1 MEMEKVPEHGY
12 PIEGLWI
19 SGIQRKLSADNL
31 AFPLKLASSIWK
43 ARKIVK
49 RFRPDVVIGVG
60 GYASGPLLY
69 AAASMDIPCL
79 IQEQNSYAGL
89 TNKWLASKATTI
101 CVAYDGME
109 KFFPANKI
117 VVTGNPVRSDIS
129 DLKAKIEKAKS
140 FFNLDAHK
148 PTLLIIGGSLG
159 ARTINQAVFAGLDQL
174 EAAGFQ
180 WIWQTGRFYY
190 PDILKQLQQ
199 SGKDTN
205 QVFEFV
211 REMDLAYAASDII
224 ISRAGALSISELCLV
239 GKPVVFVPSP
249 NVAEDHQTKN
259 AMALV
264 SKAAAWMVTDRQA
277 PQDLINTVLEL
288 WSKEEERAQLGIN
301 IATLAMPK
309 ATEKIVEEVIKLI
322 K

>member
-1 MEMEKVPEHGY
+1 MEKVPEHGY

-264 SKAAAWMVTDRQA
+264 SKAAARMVTDRQA

-309 ATEKIVEEVIKLI
+309 ATEKIVKEVTKLI